1 MALSAGDGQ
10 IIAVIENEPKEY
22 VSRWA
27 RYFEGLE
34 GRILHWV
41 GRHLTT
47 VVLVV
52 AWIGLFLVARAFG
65 PGPWLWAAL
74 AATWAASAPAVARSA
89 ARRRSASGKRNPRGA
104 NRSGLTP

>member
-1 MALSAGDGQ
+1 MALSAVDGQ

-34 GRILHWV
+34 RRILH
-41 GRHLTT
+41 GARRHLT
-47 VVLVV
+47 VVILAV
-52 AWIGLFLVARAFG
+52 AWIGLLFLTRAYG

-74 AATWAASAPAVARSA
+74 AATWAAITPAVARSA
-89 ARRRSASGKRNPRGA
+89 ARRHSASGKRNPRGA